1 MMLQLTHAMFYLTN
15 DLIDVFCNVYALM
28 NKTQFLIYRMCVTFI
43 LLCEKL
49 MFWTLQMCAGKF
61 VDPSK
66 LTLLPPSAAGSPEC
80 HQVALGT
87 ESGAIYIFC
96 NFSVSFINMK
106 IKEFN
111 VFFTHLIGEA
121 CSFLNMLIWWTVV
134 FNFLIKQGNN
144 ISLNNKDCSNKHNMV
159 ITLLLLLTT
168 AFIT

>member
-1 MMLQLTHAMFYLTN
+1 
-15 DLIDVFCNVYALM
+15 
-28 NKTQFLIYRMCVTFI
+28 
-43 LLCEKL
+43 
-49 MFWTLQMCAGKF
+49 
-61 VDPSK
+61 
-66 LTLLPPSAAGSPEC
+66 
-80 HQVALGT
+80 
-87 ESGAIYIFC
+87 
-96 NFSVSFINMK
+96 MK

-121 CSFLNMLIWWTVV
+121 CSFLNMLLWWTVV